1 MHVTDT
7 LNGLSAIDCPKA
19 TLAEGQ
25 AETCTATYRI
35 TAADLNAGHVTNTA
49 TAHGDPPAPGRPAAS
64 PPSAVTIKVVPFV
77 PVTG

>member
-1 MHVTDT
+1 VHVNDT
-7 LNGLSAIDCPKA
+7 LNGLSAITCPEA
-19 TLAEGQ
+19 TLPAAQ
-25 AETCTATYRI
+25 SETCTASYRI